1 MQTISHS
8 PTFLRKRK
16 FLMMLPLLVLPFIIF
31 LFFIF
36 GGGKGTVNKET
47 TKTTG
52 LNLQLPDAHFK
63 KKKEADK
70 LGLYEAVG
78 EDSAKWKAAVK
89 NDPNRVDTENMESMS
104 FEHSQ
109 ALKDILD
116 KTAADFPEKGFEKLN
131 GSLSGH
137 GSINRENEIKDK
149 LSKLQAIVSAKPAT
163 QAQGPEFAN
172 MAKSNPAMEGISGI
186 IEGMN
191 NSNSTDPE
199 LSQLDKMLDKVM
211 AIQHPEVSTDSA
223 GHAPNK
229 NQSVYTVE
237 AVGGENAV
245 TAIIPEKQTLVSG
258 ATIRLQLTEPVI
270 IAGMNISSD
279 QFLYGTAMLSN
290 ERLKIQIR
298 SIRSGNNILPVSLD
312 IYDLDG
318 MDGIY
323 VPGSIS
329 RDVSKQSVDQGMSAL
344 GLTSLDPSIG
354 AQAASAGIQAAKTL
368 ISRKVKLIEVS
379 IPGGYQVLLKNA
391 H

>member
-1 MQTISHS
+1 
-8 PTFLRKRK
+8 
-16 FLMMLPLLVLPFIIF
+16 MMLPLLVLPFIIF
-31 LFFIF
+31 LFFIL
-36 GGGKGTVNKET
+36 GGGKGQLSKES
-47 TKTTG
+47 TKTAG
-52 LNLQLPDAHFK
+52 LNLALPDAHFK
-63 KKKEADK
+63 MKKETDK
-70 LGLYEAVG
+70 LGLYEAAG
-78 EDSAKWKAAVK
+78 EDSAKWKAAIK
-89 NDPNRVDTENMESMS
+89 NDPYRMDSEKIESMS

-116 KTAADFPEKGFEKLN
+116 KTVADFPEKGFEKLN

-137 GSINRENEIKDK
+137 GSINRENEMKEK
-149 LSKLQAIVSAKPAT
+149 LSKLQAIVSAKSEK
-163 QAQGPEFAN
+163 QAQDPEFPN

-186 IEGMN
+186 IKGMN
-191 NSNSTDPE
+191 NSHSTDPE
-199 LSQLDKMLDKVM
+199 LTQLDKMLDKVM
-211 AIQHPEVSTDSA
+211 AIQHPEVIADSVS
-223 GHAPNK
+223 HVTNK

-318 MDGIY
+318 MEGIY

-329 RDVSKQSVDQGMSAL
+329 RDVSKQSLDRGMSGL

-379 IPGGYQVLLKNA
+379 IPEGYQVLLKND

>member
-8 PTFLRKRK
+8 PIFLKKRK
-16 FLMMLPLLVLPFIIF
+16 FLLVLPLLVLPFIIF
-31 LFFIF
+31 LFYIL
-36 GGGKGTVNKET
+36 GGGKGNINQEP

-70 LGLYEAVG
+70 LGLYEAAG

-89 NDPNRVDTENMESMS
+89 NDPYRMDTEKVESMS

-116 KTAADFPEKGFEKLN
+116 KTAADFPEKSFEKLN
-131 GSLSGH
+131 GSLSSH
-137 GSINRENEIKDK
+137 GSVNRENEIKDK
-149 LSKLQAIVSAKPAT
+149 LSKLQAIVSSKPAK
-163 QAQGPEFAN
+163 QAQDPEFSN
-172 MAKSNPAMEGISGI
+172 TVTSNPAMEGISGLI
-186 IEGMN
+186 KGMK
-191 NSNSTDPE
+191 NSSQADPE
-199 LSQLDKMLDKVM
+199 LTQLDKMLDKVM
-211 AIQHPEVSTDSA
+211 AIQHPEVKTDSV
-223 GHAPNK
+223 GHVPN
-229 NQSVYTVE
+229 QSLSVYTVE
-237 AVGGENAV
+237 AAGGENAV

-258 ATIRLQLTEPVI
+258 ATIRLQLTEPVT
-270 IAGMNISSD
+270 IAGMQISSD

-298 SIRSGNNILPVSLD
+298 SIRAGNNILPVSVD

-318 MDGIY
+318 MEGIY

-329 RDVSKQSVDQGMSAL
+329 RDVSKQSLDQGMSGL
-344 GLTSLDPSIG
+344 GLTALDPSIG
-354 AQAASAGIQAAKTL
+354 AQVASAGIQTAKTL
-368 ISRKVKLIEVS
+368 ISRKVKLIQVS